1 MYGVIR
7 KPCQLFF
14 FPFFLAIKRKIVCIL
29 AITYRSKNGTM
40 RSSLLIACEFYNLI
54 CYRRVWQ
61 LEMHLLNFCNRHC
74 DLLVLCHNKLIEKT
88 QTTMLHIH

>member
-1 MYGVIR
+1 MYAYW
-7 KPCQLFF
+7 QL
-14 FPFFLAIKRKIVCIL
+14 RTEVKIVQFL
-29 AITYRSKNGTM
+29 

-74 DLLVLCHNKLIEKT
+74 DLLGLCHIINCVIKNTDHNVTHTLVLFVQISRECVT
-88 QTTMLHIH
+88 PF

>member
-1 MYGVIR
+1 MYAYW
-7 KPCQLFF
+7 QL
-14 FPFFLAIKRKIVCIL
+14 RTEVKIVQFL
-29 AITYRSKNGTM
+29 

-74 DLLVLCHNKLIEKT
+74 DLLGLCHNKLIEKT